1 MHRNKGVTFPGMHL
15 NTSVLRSDYNI
26 TCGNIHYLKQG
37 LIMQLRVPF
46 QPLNM
51 VQNRVL
57 FLNPKWINNY
67 WALHINFS
75 SWSMI
80 PSYGDVR
87 VVMFCTKIFTVVS
100 QISAY
105 RVHRFHI
112 WANNV
117 HCPVSIGTYGWL
129 AYMNKEAFSTTF
141 MLTSS
146 NGSIFRVT
154 GPLWREFTWH
164 WRIPLPKPVTRG
176 FDVFFD
182 LHLKKRLSKQSRRRW
197 FEMSSHSLWR
207 HCYVSY
213 VCLIVSTIIQ
223 YFGNSCHWSMT
234 VVTTTA
240 LLAGVIFQISR
251 KRKSAHYKITYWVY
265 WNTWWRHQME
275 TWSRYWFCEGIYKP
289 PPPASDVELWCFLW
303 CAPEQ
308 TAEQT
313 IEMLVIWDAIVLIV
327 TPL

>member
-1 MHRNKGVTFPGMHL
+1 
-15 NTSVLRSDYNI
+15 
-26 TCGNIHYLKQG
+26 
-37 LIMQLRVPF
+37 
-46 QPLNM
+46 
-51 VQNRVL
+51 
-57 FLNPKWINNY
+57 
-67 WALHINFS
+67 
-75 SWSMI
+75 MI

-87 VVMFCTKIFTVVS
+87 VVMVCTKIFTVVS

-117 HCPVSIGTYGWL
+117 HCPVPIGTYGWL

-146 NGSIFRVT
+146 NGNIFRVT

-164 WRIPLPKPVTRG
+164 RRIPLPKPVTRG

-197 FEMSSHSLWR
+197 FETPSHSLWR

-213 VCLIVSTIIQ
+213 VCLIVSTIIH

-251 KRKSAHYKITYWVY
+251 KRKSAHYEITYWVY
-265 WNTWWRHQME
+265 RNTWWRHQME
-275 TWSRYWFCEGIYKP
+275 TWSRNWFCEGDLQ
-289 PPPASDVELWCFLW
+289 ATATGQWRGALMFSLV
-303 CAPEQ
+303 CAW
-308 TAEQT
+308 TNDWADNRDAGD
-313 IEMLVIWDAIVLIV
+313 LRRHSAHCDAIVMQFTALLKIAKKRKYII
-327 TPL
+327 LHIGEHQIHFHLFAI